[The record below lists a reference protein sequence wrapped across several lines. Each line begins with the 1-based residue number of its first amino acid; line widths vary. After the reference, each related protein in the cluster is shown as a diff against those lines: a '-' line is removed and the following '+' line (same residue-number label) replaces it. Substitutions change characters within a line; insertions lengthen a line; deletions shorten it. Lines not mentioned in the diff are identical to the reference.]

1 MESLIY
7 ARLVL
12 TCQAWQA
19 VSRAKHFPSFLTHI
33 IILSVIYVSLKCRW
47 RYRSALKNLQL
58 KNSLWIRRNTFFF
71 VVFWQI
77 LSYLDSSLPNK
88 HGHQLKVSP
97 QGKIEKHSFSCT
109 SVNTFI
115 FLADALFENEI
126 KNECVIVRNCGTLTW
141 NEPTSSY
148 LIDLSYWWSVTD
160 FVVII
165 LLWRW
170 KNSCMTQTVNLVCHC
185 NLPKYL
191 WQHAYTVIFCGFAT
205 FIVFKKILEE
215 KYMHVYMFPILC
227 WSGWDLVWPLL
238 IAQQEYS
245 ETKAKVV
252 SKSNL

>member
-215 KYMHVYMFPILC
+215 KYFFLYIHVSHSVLVRMRPGMAVAHSAAGVL
-227 WSGWDLVWPLL
+227 WNQGESG
-238 IAQQEYS
+238 E
-245 ETKAKVV
+245 
-252 SKSNL
+252 

>member
-19 VSRAKHFPSFLTHI
+19 VSRAKHFPSFL
-33 IILSVIYVSLKCRW
+33 ILLFWVWYASVW
-47 RYRSALKNLQL
+47 SALKILQL
-58 KNSLWIRRNTFFF
+58 KNLPSNTFSF

-77 LSYLDSSLPNK
+77 LSYLDSLLPNK

-97 QGKIEKHSFSCT
+97 QGKIEKHSFSCS

-126 KNECVIVRNCGTLTW
+126 KNECVIVRNCGMLTW

-148 LIDLSYWWSVTD
+148 LIDLSYWWTVTD

-170 KNSCMTQTVNLVCHC
+170 KTLTWHKQ
-185 NLPKYL
+185 
-191 WQHAYTVIFCGFAT
+191 
-205 FIVFKKILEE
+205 
-215 KYMHVYMFPILC
+215 
-227 WSGWDLVWPLL
+227 
-238 IAQQEYS
+238 
-245 ETKAKVV
+245 
-252 SKSNL
+252 

>member
-19 VSRAKHFPSFLTHI
+19 VSRAKHFPSFL
-33 IILSVIYVSLKCRW
+33 ILLFWAWYASVWNADEGIEVFSKMYNWKMYLVILF
-47 RYRSALKNLQL
+47 LLL
-58 KNSLWIRRNTFFF
+58 F
-71 VVFWQI
+71 FWQI
-77 LSYLDSSLPNK
+77 LSYLDSPLPNK

-148 LIDLSYWWSVTD
+148 LIDLSYWWTVTD

-170 KNSCMTQTVNLVCHC
+170 KTLAWHIQ
-185 NLPKYL
+185 
-191 WQHAYTVIFCGFAT
+191 
-205 FIVFKKILEE
+205 
-215 KYMHVYMFPILC
+215 
-227 WSGWDLVWPLL
+227 
-238 IAQQEYS
+238 
-245 ETKAKVV
+245 
-252 SKSNL
+252 